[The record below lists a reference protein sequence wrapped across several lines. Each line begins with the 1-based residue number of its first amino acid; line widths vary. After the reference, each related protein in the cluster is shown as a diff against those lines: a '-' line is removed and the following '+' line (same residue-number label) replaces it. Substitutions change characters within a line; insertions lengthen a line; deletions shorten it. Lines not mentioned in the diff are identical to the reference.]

1 MKIYLKNVS
10 PLPVLFLP
18 PFDVKRAEKIR
29 VNKILLLEKM
39 SLQSCE
45 IDLRNL
51 LFVRNSHVLISM
63 KICYFWLDQKI
74 STSFCPY
81 VGAIWPI
88 SYGILERQGLGI
100 FKPEKSQRMLIF
112 LGQAIFSNAR
122 ISVRYFYLRDQV
134 FENQRILTPWIS
146 NFRNS

>member
-51 LFVRNSHVLISM
+51 LFVSLCLN
-63 KICYFWLDQKI
+63 LDQDLLFLARSKNLHI
-74 STSFCPY
+74 
-81 VGAIWPI
+81 
-88 SYGILERQGLGI
+88 ILSICKSHMAYILWHSREIGNFQDRQ
-100 FKPEKSQRMLIF
+100 
-112 LGQAIFSNAR
+112 FSENAYFPR
-122 ISVRYFYLRDQV
+122 IGKFFQC
-134 FENQRILTPWIS
+134 T
-146 NFRNS
+146 NFG